1 MCQRAFAEANHPR
14 ARRLPGG
21 GIDSTPF
28 EEGASMRIE
37 DCSNTPSLKHD
48 GRLINSVVRSRKR
61 KRPNALKH
69 GFYAGTPLIPGE
81 DPDEFNK
88 LYAEL
93 IDEWKPSGPT
103 LRDAVFELADLRWKQ
118 RRLRRFMQTKLSSI
132 D

>member
-1 MCQRAFAEANHPR
+1 
-14 ARRLPGG
+14 
-21 GIDSTPF
+21 
-28 EEGASMRIE
+28 MRIE

-103 LRDAVFELADLRWKQ
+103 LRDGVFELADLRWKQ
-118 RRLRRFMQTKLSSI
+118 RRLRRFIQTKLSFSRFDPRNPAFDEAWGLI
-132 D
+132 MFTDCLL